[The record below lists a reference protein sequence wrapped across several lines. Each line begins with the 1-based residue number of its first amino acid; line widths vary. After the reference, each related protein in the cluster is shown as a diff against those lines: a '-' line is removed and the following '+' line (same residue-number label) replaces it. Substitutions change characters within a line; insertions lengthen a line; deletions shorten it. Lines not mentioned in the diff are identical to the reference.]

1 MDKNNETENKKTFL
15 PLEKYIE
22 EAKNTDKIIYEYK
35 EKAIKEAYKEVQKY
49 KDYIGD
55 GNMDDTL
62 CIEYATEDG
71 INVTY
76 SRINGKEKIE
86 VDLNQLASYAE
97 GINKKYGNEYI
108 IKVDIKGSKFK
119 NNLDLNN
126 NRRKEKSRAGVLEN
140 IKIGKKFHGIEI
152 LIYSFFKVIYLS
164 FIFVFIYNI
173 ISGVFFGKINYIFG
187 NSTDVGAIGNIYTR
201 ISIYVTTILF
211 SFINLIVFKFAN
223 SMVITKILN
232 KKLDY
237 GIKTTELFSNL
248 KFIILSQF
256 NGIDFVYSLYK
267 LQHRFTNTEYYDNFL
282 RHKMMLFNISEKTR
296 SELISQIQSSK
307 NKEEF
312 KTCIRLDYIYYIL
325 LFISIIVYCN
335 LTSLFNYNI
344 LDHIAVQIM
353 FILDFII
360 LVALDLVS
368 INRLN
373 SILVKIHEKCEV
385 D

>member
-1 MDKNNETENKKTFL
+1 MNKNNENKKTFL

-55 GNMDDTL
+55 NNIDNTL

-76 SRINGKEKIE
+76 SRVNGKEKIE
-86 VDLNQLASYAE
+86 VDLNQLARYAE
-97 GINKKYGNEYI
+97 DINKKYGNKYI
-108 IKVDIKGSKFK
+108 IKVDIKESKFK
-119 NNLDLNN
+119 NNINSDGNKY
-126 NRRKEKSRAGVLEN
+126 KENKSRSGVLEDS
-140 IKIGKKFHGIEI
+140 KRGKKFQGIKI

-164 FIFVFIYNI
+164 FMFVFIYNI
-173 ISGVFFGKINYIFG
+173 ISGLFFGKMNYVFG
-187 NSTDVGAIGNIYTR
+187 NFIDTRAIENTYTK

-211 SFINLIVFKFAN
+211 SFINLIVFKFIN
-223 SMVITKILN
+223 LMIKSNIIN

-237 GIKTTELFSNL
+237 GIKTTELFSEP

-256 NGIDFVYSLYK
+256 NGVDFIYSLYK

-282 RHKMMLFNISEKTR
+282 QHKMMLFNISEKTR

-307 NKEEF
+307 NREEF

-335 LTSLFNYNI
+335 LTSLLNYNI

-353 FILDFII
+353 FIADFII
-360 LVALDLVS
+360 LTTLDLIS
-368 INRLN
+368 INKLN